1 MSKRQAGIIIVI
13 LAVLILFA
21 GLAGC
26 ARNVREEV
34 SNSGRM
40 NLTMSP
46 QVAKDAALTVS
57 TELQSRAAMVPP
69 QPQDGGLPTQ
79 GKQRLIRNADLTLEV
94 PALSAVLTS
103 LEQLARQ
110 SGGMITSSSFSG
122 REQQRTA
129 SVTVRLP
136 EAAFDGFLL
145 EAEKLGKVVARQTYT
160 SDVTRQYIDLEARI
174 GNLQRQE
181 QRLLSILEQAKTV
194 KEILEIE
201 KELERVRG
209 QLESMTGEFRYL
221 RDRVEFATVNVYL
234 TETPAAS
241 PVITGAGLRGIWQ
254 RGMLGLTASINSLL
268 AGLGN
273 ALVFLLTSI
282 PYLLILAAAGVPA
295 AVLARRLYRR
305 RKLAPPTSDK

>member
-26 ARNVREEV
+26 ARNAREEAV
-34 SNSGRM
+34 NNANMVRAM
-40 NLTMSP
+40 RPAQT
-46 QVAKDAALTVS
+46 AKDAPGTV
-57 TELQSRAAMVPP
+57 TESHSLAIQ
-69 QPQDGGLPTQ
+69 QDGGLPTQ
-79 GKQRLIRNADLTLEV
+79 GEQRLIRNADLTLEV
-94 PALSAVLTS
+94 PALAAVLTS

-110 SGGMITSSSFSG
+110 SGGMITNSSFSG
-122 REQQRTA
+122 LEQQRTA

-194 KEILEIE
+194 KEILDIE

-209 QLESMTGEFRYL
+209 QLESMTGDFRYL
-221 RDRVEFATVNVYL
+221 RDRVEFSTVNVYL
-234 TETPAAS
+234 AETPAAS
-241 PVITGAGLRGIWQ
+241 PVITGVGLKGVWQ
-254 RGMLGLTASINSLL
+254 RGLLGLTASINSLL

-273 ALVFLLTSI
+273 ALVFVFTAL
-282 PYLLILAAAGVPA
+282 PYLLIMAAAGVPA
-295 AVLARRLYRR
+295 AVLLRRLYRR
-305 RKLAPPTSDK
+305 KKHAATTPDK

>member
-26 ARNVREEV
+26 ARNAREEAV
-34 SNSGRM
+34 NNARM
-40 NLTMSP
+40 DRAMTAP
-46 QVAKDAALTVS
+46 AAKDAPGTV
-57 TELQSRAAMVPP
+57 TESHSLAIQ
-69 QPQDGGLPTQ
+69 QDGGLPTQ
-79 GKQRLIRNADLTLEV
+79 GEQRLIRNADLTMEV
-94 PALSAVLTS
+94 PALAAVLTS

-110 SGGMITSSSFSG
+110 SGGMITNSSFSG
-122 REQQRTA
+122 LEQQRTA

-136 EAAFDGFLL
+136 EAAFDSFLL

-194 KEILEIE
+194 KEILDIE

-221 RDRVEFATVNVYL
+221 RDRVEFSTVNVYL
-234 TETPAAS
+234 AETPAAS
-241 PVITGAGLRGIWQ
+241 PVITGVGLKGVWQ
-254 RGMLGLTASINSLL
+254 RGLLGLTASINSLL

-273 ALVFLLTSI
+273 ALVFVFTAL
-282 PYLLILAAAGVPA
+282 PYLLIMAAAGVPA
-295 AVLARRLYRR
+295 AVLLRRLYRR
-305 RKLAPPTSDK
+305 KKHAAATPDK

>member
-13 LAVLILFA
+13 LAALILFA

-26 ARNVREEV
+26 ARNVREEAV
-34 SNSGRM
+34 NNARM
-40 NLTMSP
+40 ERAMP
-46 QVAKDAALTVS
+46 APAAKDAPGTVTVHHS
-57 TELQSRAAMVPP
+57 LAIQ
-69 QPQDGGLPTQ
+69 QDGGLPTQ
-79 GKQRLIRNADLTLEV
+79 GEQHLIRNADLTLEV
-94 PALSAVLTS
+94 PTLAAVLTS

-110 SGGMITSSSFSG
+110 SGGMITNSSFSG
-122 REQQRTA
+122 LEQQRAA

-136 EAAFDGFLL
+136 EAAFDSFLL
-145 EAEKLGKVVARQTYT
+145 AAEKLGKVVARQTYV

-174 GNLQRQE
+174 NNLERQE
-181 QRLLSILEQAKTV
+181 KRLLSILEQAKTV
-194 KEILEIE
+194 KEILDIE

-241 PVITGAGLRGIWQ
+241 PVITGVGLKGVWQ
-254 RGMLGLTASINSLL
+254 RGLLGLTSSINSLL

-273 ALVFLLTSI
+273 ALVFVFTAL

-295 AVLARRLYRR
+295 AVLLRRLYRR
-305 RKLAPPTSDK
+305 KKHAAATPDK

>member
-13 LAVLILFA
+13 LAILILFA

-26 ARNVREEV
+26 ARNAREEV

-40 NLTMSP
+40 NLTISP
-46 QVAKDAALTVS
+46 QVGKDTALADS
-57 TELQSRAAMVPP
+57 AELQSRAAMGPP
-69 QPQDGGLPTQ
+69 QTQDGGLPTQ
-79 GKQRLIRNADLTLEV
+79 GEQRLIRNADLTLEV
-94 PALSAVLTS
+94 PALAAVLTS

-110 SGGMITSSSFSG
+110 SGGMVTNSSFSG
-122 REQQRTA
+122 LERQRTA

-181 QRLLSILEQAKTV
+181 QRLLSILEQAKTI
-194 KEILEIE
+194 KEILDIE

-221 RDRVEFATVNVYL
+221 RDQVGFSTVNVYL
-234 TETPAAS
+234 AETPAAS
-241 PVITGAGLRGIWQ
+241 PVITGVGLKGVWQ
-254 RGMLGLTASINSLL
+254 RGLLGLTATINSLL

-273 ALVFLLTSI
+273 ALVFVFTAL
-282 PYLLILAAAGVPA
+282 PYLLIMAAVGVPA
-295 AVLARRLYRR
+295 AVLLRRLYRR
-305 RKLAPPTSDK
+305 EKHAAATPDK